1 MSQYVQVIEDE
12 EEDGIGIMK
21 ALAILSANEHRDTSL
36 WKLVEEQHFKNGRQ
50 VESHMFV
57 ANSYE
62 KPNDF
67 LEPVKMLVF
76 EAKAIAKSYI
86 MEGIEQQLEG
96 IYAEDDEDDADTTK
110 VG

>member
-21 ALAILSANEHRDTSL
+21 ALAILSANEHRQTPL

-50 VESHMFV
+50 VESHIFV
-57 ANSYE
+57 TNSYE
-62 KPNDF
+62 KPDDF
-67 LEPVKMLVF
+67 FEPVKMLVF
-76 EAKAIAKSYI
+76 EAEAIAKSYI
-86 MEGIEQQLEG
+86 MAGIEEQLEG
-96 IYAEDDEDDADTTK
+96 IYGEDGEDDADTTN